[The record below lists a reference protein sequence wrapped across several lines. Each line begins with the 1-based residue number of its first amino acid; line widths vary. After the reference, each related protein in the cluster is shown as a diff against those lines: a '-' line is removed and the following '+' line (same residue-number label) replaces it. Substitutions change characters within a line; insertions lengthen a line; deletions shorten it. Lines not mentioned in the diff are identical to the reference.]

1 MFTAT
6 ATDLGLFPGDHNN
19 CRTYTYWTRYRI
31 VATAYRFRYDIGT
44 SAVAVAA
51 AAMAAWMSQGA
62 RQFVDANTAQL
73 SKSVAFLKQ

>member
-1 MFTAT
+1 M
-6 ATDLGLFPGDHNN
+6 
-19 CRTYTYWTRYRI
+19 
-31 VATAYRFRYDIGT
+31 ATAYRFRYDIGL

-73 SKSVAFLKQ
+73 SKGVSFLEE

>member
-1 MFTAT
+1 M
-6 ATDLGLFPGDHNN
+6 
-19 CRTYTYWTRYRI
+19 
-31 VATAYRFRYDIGT
+31 ATAYRFRYDIDT

-73 SKSVAFLKQ
+73 STSVVFRKQ